1 MDNTPTLMQSEE
13 ERAPWNEKTKI
24 IEVNISQCLSSAA
37 RIEVPEDFKD
47 YDNEDLLKDFV
58 RDQIMLPSDYMALE
72 NSWWN
77 VDEFWVGI

>member
-1 MDNTPTLMQSEE
+1 MNKLDFGVDDSFEE
-13 ERAPWNEKTKI
+13 EKYKT
-24 IEVNISQCLSSAA
+24 IEVNISQCLSSTKQ
-37 RIEVPEDFKD
+37 IKVPEDFED

-58 RDQIMLPSDYMALE
+58 RDQIMLPSDYMTLE